1 MRKEEL
7 LWIGLGKGVGSV
19 PKAAQLLIFCKS
31 IRYTIVKPRKTLDK
45 GDPEC
50 SGFKNKDG
58 HIGEGRQRKGRS

>member
-7 LWIGLGKGVGSV
+7 LWMGLRKEVGRV
-19 PKAAQLLIFCKS
+19 PEDAQLLVFCGS

-50 SGFKNKDG
+50 SGFRNRDRP
-58 HIGEGRQRKGRS
+58 IGEGWQRKGRS